1 MELRIEFL
9 DSMTCGKYHP
19 VQFIVVSEQLT
30 SDIDFLSYTLIELED
45 PVEVDFLLSQSPS
58 LVETHDP

>member
-1 MELRIEFL
+1 LELRIEFL

-19 VQFIVVSEQLT
+19 VQFIVVSEQFAGNV
-30 SDIDFLSYTLIELED
+30 DFLSYPLIELED